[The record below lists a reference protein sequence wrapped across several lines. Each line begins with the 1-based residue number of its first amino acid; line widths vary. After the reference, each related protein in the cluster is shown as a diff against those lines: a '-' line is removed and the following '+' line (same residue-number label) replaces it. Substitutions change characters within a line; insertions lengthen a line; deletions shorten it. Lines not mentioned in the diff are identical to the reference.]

1 MRSYRRQEGPSPGA
15 LRGSTALG
23 HLGFGLPAET
33 INAGFKP
40 PSAAPLTEPPWAKR
54 CCALPPTPHLLRGRQ
69 HGTPLADTEWALRRR
84 AAGPQPGSR
93 APYRSGG
100 RGGGGQGPAQTAQ
113 AGAAWAAR
121 PPAHARQSCGQEL
134 SWRESGHRGHRPIP
148 SAQPLQCPVGVQK
161 RCPSTRPHRR
171 RTEPAQR
178 GRPCISGA
186 AGRGGAR
193 RPAHRRT
200 GPRPGRRGCE
210 VRPGTSRKHAEASS
224 PATDGALPHAGLPR
238 TRPLLPSEAPP
249 APPLEGKPL

>member
-84 AAGPQPGSR
+84 AAGRSLALGLPTAAGAGGGRPSTDGTGWGSMGYEATRPCPAVLQPGT
-93 APYRSGG
+93 
-100 RGGGGQGPAQTAQ
+100 QL
-113 AGAAWAAR
+113 AGV
-121 PPAHARQSCGQEL
+121 
-134 SWRESGHRGHRPIP
+134 GHRGHRPIP
-148 SAQPLQCPVGVQK
+148 LAQPLQCPVGVQK
-161 RCPSTRPHRR
+161 WCPSTRPHRR

-178 GRPCISGA
+178 GRPCTSGA

-210 VRPGTSRKHAEASS
+210 VRPGTSRKHAEASN
-224 PATDGALPHAGLPR
+224 PATDGTLPHAGLPR
-238 TRPLLPSEAPP
+238 TRPLLASGAPP